1 MLYGLN
7 NDQDNE
13 INDFHQRVAD
23 RSIQSIDERQEEIQ
37 RAKNGFIGILAGIFV
52 GGAVAWLFLGPSDNL
67 NQEKEIP
74 VIRRPIIPAKIQPND
89 PGGMDIDN
97 QDRDIYHIVDNLPKE
112 NTEVNIQPAPE
123 MPKLVV
129 ENTIPTPENIEN
141 LVESIE
147 DDDSLK
153 QTSSDEEMDIQSVK
167 VANTELSAI
176 KTNSKEKIII
186 PEKIK
191 EIDVKLQ
198 NTIKSQS
205 TAEIKDTK
213 EPVKNIVEQVKV
225 PQKPEKGTW
234 YAQIIASSKRSSV
247 VSLWN
252 NLSSKHGFLKT
263 YTHEIEEIT
272 SANGSTLYRLKVGA
286 FKTRKEADALSQKL
300 KQNKIS
306 SIIKQN

>member
-7 NDQDNE
+7 NNQDNE

-23 RSIQSIDERQEEIQ
+23 RNIQSIDERQEEIQ
-37 RAKNGFIGILAGIFV
+37 RAKNGFIGILAGVIV

-74 VIRRPIIPAKIQPND
+74 VIRRPIIPSKIQPND

-97 QDRDIYHIVDNLPKE
+97 QDREIYHIVDNLPKQAE
-112 NTEVNIQPAPE
+112 EVNIQPAPE

-147 DDDSLK
+147 KDESLD
-153 QTSSDEEMDIQSVK
+153 QSTTEDIADANGIQ
-167 VANTELSAI
+167 VAKTELSAI
-176 KTNSKEKIII
+176 KTNSKEKITI

-191 EIDVKLQ
+191 DIDVKLQ
-198 NTIKSQS
+198 DTIKSQS
-205 TAEIKDTK
+205 TATIKTTEEPK
-213 EPVKNIVEQVKV
+213 ENVIKQASTSK
-225 PQKPEKGTW
+225 KPEKGTW

-247 VSLWN
+247 VNLWN

-263 YTHEIEEIT
+263 YTYEIEEIT
-272 SANGSTLYRLKVGA
+272 AANGNTLYRLKVGA
-286 FKTRKEADALSQKL
+286 FKTRKEAEALSSKL
-300 KQNKIS
+300 KQNQIS